1 MEESFRIGV
10 LQSRESV
17 LKSPRGCFILHVG
30 AQKNLRKFHLAPPK
44 FYFFPTRETQFD
56 RTV

>member
-10 LQSRESV
+10 LQSSESV

-30 AQKNLRKFHLAPPK
+30 AQKKSSEVSFGSSEVLFLPYEGNAN
-44 FYFFPTRETQFD
+44 
-56 RTV
+56 